1 MTEPVRPTSRNGGRV
16 VVGLDGSDSAW
27 HALDRAVGE
36 ARRRGA
42 TLEIVH
48 AWPWARTDPLAFDAD
63 TEPQRPPVEVART
76 VLRLA
81 MSRAA
86 EQGPGLRIVP
96 TLTPQDA
103 VPELLRIG
111 ERAALI
117 VIGTRGLGG
126 FTGLLLGSVG
136 LRLAAHTHRPLL
148 VVRGDTPAPAYGPEG
163 HGKVL
168 VGVES
173 GADEAA
179 ARYGFEDAIRRGAR
193 LRVLYAWA
201 RPRLFAGDHALPS
214 REAVAL
220 RAERDQEVTYRVVA
234 ALREEFGQV
243 RVQEHTTHTA
253 PAQAL
258 VEASRAA
265 DVLILAVQRRT
276 ARLGMQLGPVTH
288 AVLHHAHCPVVLVP
302 VG

>member
-1 MTEPVRPTSRNGGRV
+1 MAEPVRPRRDGGRV

-27 HALDRAVGE
+27 QALDRAVGE
-36 ARRRGA
+36 AARRGA

-63 TEPQRPPVEVART
+63 AEPQRPPVEVART

-81 MSRAA
+81 MARVA
-86 EQGPGLRIVP
+86 EQEPELRVVP

-111 ERAALI
+111 ERASLI
-117 VIGTRGLGG
+117 VVGTRGLGG

-148 VVRGDTPAPAYGPEG
+148 VVRGDAPAPAYGPEG

-173 GADEAA
+173 GADEVA

-201 RPRLFAGDHALPS
+201 HPRLFAGDHTLPS

-220 RAERDQEVTYRVVA
+220 RAEREQEVTYRVVA

-243 RVQEHTTHTA
+243 RVQEHTAHSA

-265 DVLILAVQRRT
+265 DVLVLAVQRRT

>member
-1 MTEPVRPTSRNGGRV
+1 M
-16 VVGLDGSDSAW
+16 
-27 HALDRAVGE
+27 
-36 ARRRGA
+36 
-42 TLEIVH
+42 
-48 AWPWARTDPLAFDAD
+48 
-63 TEPQRPPVEVART
+63 
-76 VLRLA
+76 
-81 MSRAA
+81 
-86 EQGPGLRIVP
+86 
-96 TLTPQDA
+96 
-103 VPELLRIG
+103 
-111 ERAALI
+111 
-117 VIGTRGLGG
+117 
-126 FTGLLLGSVG
+126 
-136 LRLAAHTHRPLL
+136 
-148 VVRGDTPAPAYGPEG
+148 VRGDVPVPAYGPEG
-163 HGKVL
+163 HRKVL

-201 RPRLFAGDHALPS
+201 HPRLFGGDHALPS

-234 ALREEFGQV
+234 DVARGV
-243 RVQEHTTHTA
+243 RAGAGAEHTAHSA

-265 DVLILAVQRRT
+265 DVLVLAVQRRT

-302 VG
+302 VA